1 VEEIMSEEYDGP
13 ERREGYA
20 ELAKRLDDHAD
31 EIAARFS
38 RWFRAGLIAFAVIAL
53 TSAIALVGFGY
64 ALREIQQQRR
74 EICISQNRRHD
85 NTINRLNNTDR
96 FSPEG
101 RKVTTELVDALV
113 PVQNCSEIKSPLK

>member
-1 VEEIMSEEYDGP
+1 MSEEYDGP

-20 ELAKRLDDHAD
+20 ELAQRLDEHANHIS
-31 EIAARFS
+31 ERFS
-38 RWFRAGLIAFAVIAL
+38 RWFRLGLIAFAIIGV

-64 ALREIQQQRR
+64 ALREIQMQRR
-74 EICISQNRRHD
+74 EICESQNRRHD

-101 RKVTTELVDALV
+101 RKVTTALVDALV
-113 PVQNCSEIKSPLK
+113 PVQDCSKIKSPLK